1 MTPVNAEQVQVAKR
15 DRLHV
20 TVASALE
27 NKILNGVLKVGDKL
41 ESESAIAREFGV
53 STRAVR
59 EAIQTLETKGL
70 LMRRHGER
78 TTVVRKDVNEF
89 LDTLAVTVRQRL
101 ASEPEYLQQLMVAR
115 RMVETEIL
123 EILCTSPAPIAI
135 DVSRHLEGM
144 RIARDMR
151 NFSGFVD
158 ADAAF
163 HLALVHSAG
172 NRILSIIYDNFASL
186 ISEVI
191 QVTSRVP
198 TKSLEEAYDEHE
210 AIYQMIRDR
219 NEAGAKA
226 LVRAQIDNSAN
237 YLRIAIEKAKRE
249 EGQNG

>member
-1 MTPVNAEQVQVAKR
+1 MSRPEPATPARR
-15 DRLHV
+15 DRLHTAV
-20 TVASALE
+20 SAALE
-27 NKILNGVLKVGDKL
+27 SSILNGALKIGDKL
-41 ESESAIAREFGV
+41 DSESAIAKEFGV

-70 LMRRHGER
+70 VLRRHGER
-78 TTVVRKDVNEF
+78 TTVVREDVNEF

-101 ASEPEYLQQLMVAR
+101 ATEPEYLQQLMVAR

-123 EILCTSPAPIAI
+123 EILCARATPIAP
-135 DVSRHLEGM
+135 DVTENLERM
-144 RIARDMR
+144 RKARDEMD
-151 NFSGFVD
+151 FSGFVD

-172 NRILSIIYDNFASL
+172 NRILSIIYDNFANL

-198 TKSLEEAYDEHE
+198 SKSLDEAYDEHA
-210 AIYQMIRDR
+210 AIYATIRDR
-219 NEAGAKA
+219 DEIGAKA

-237 YLRIAIEKAKRE
+237 YLRIAIEKATK
-249 EGQNG
+249 GGKP